1 MNPIERRGQLLLAL
15 AAAEQGVCIEGKRNK
30 YVRLKE
36 AKQLLQVFES
46 MIERASGD
54 DDQLRRLRKRKSKL
68 EREIERKEEELFSSS

>member
-15 AAAEQGVCIEGKRNK
+15 AAAEQGVSIEGKRNK
-30 YVRLKE
+30 YVRFKE

-46 MIERASGD
+46 MIQRASGD